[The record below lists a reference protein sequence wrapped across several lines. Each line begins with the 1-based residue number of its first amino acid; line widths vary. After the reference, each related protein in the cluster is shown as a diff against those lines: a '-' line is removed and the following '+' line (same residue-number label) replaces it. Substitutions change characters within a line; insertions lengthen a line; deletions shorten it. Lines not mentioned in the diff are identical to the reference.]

1 MVGLAAGHEVGVIH
15 FVQARGSCPV
25 RLAFQLT
32 EELVDSDQVDEAL
45 EAVALKV
52 ELVVLALLQQRF
64 FDLCNRQPVVLLVE
78 LDFMVRVVIVF
89 LRLRVHH
96 ALDQSIDCPV
106 VMFVVLL
113 VLNDA

>member
-1 MVGLAAGHEVGVIH
+1 M
-15 FVQARGSCPV
+15 
-25 RLAFQLT
+25 
-32 EELVDSDQVDEAL
+32 DEAL

-64 FDLCNRQPVVLLVE
+64 LDLCNRQPVVLLVE
-78 LDFMVRVVIVF
+78 LDFVVRVIIVF
-89 LRLRVHH
+89 FRFRVHH

-106 VMFVVLL
+106 VVLVVLL